1 MKEPY
6 KARLEL
12 FADNT
17 LKIKKEFGWHN
28 GLIHRLAALLYTVEN
43 KTADGNSIRE
53 SYELI
58 KKSTGLF
65 SAFRGNSAIS
75 IATLLSLSPEKEI
88 QLADTLSVYNL
99 LKNANFK
106 SSDYLV
112 VAAYQIAAN
121 TNSDQYHLTVERAQ
135 AFYSSMKSK
144 HRFHTGQDDYIFAAM
159 LGLSDIEVEYG
170 VTRMELLYVAL
181 KPQFFSGNSVQALT
195 QVLVLGDETSDM
207 AAHVLA
213 LRDAFRNRG
222 IRLDKEYTL
231 SSLGVL
237 SLLACDS
244 DTLIEDV
251 EETYEWLRTKKGF
264 GNWTITKQ
272 ELLLFSAALVAFK
285 YVEDVK
291 EGILTTTLS
300 TSMTNIIIA
309 QQTAIAIAAT
319 SSATTASSSSSSD

>member
-6 KARLEL
+6 EARLEL

-28 GLIHRLAALLYTVEN
+28 GLIHRLAALLYTVED
-43 KTADGNSIRE
+43 KTADGNSILE

-58 KKSTGLF
+58 KKNTGLF
-65 SAFRGNSAIS
+65 SAFRGNLAIS
-75 IATLLSLSPEKEI
+75 IATLLSLCPEKEI

-99 LKNANFK
+99 LKTANFRG
-106 SSDYLV
+106 SDYLV

-121 TNSDQYHLTVERAQ
+121 TTSDQYHPTVERAQ

-159 LGLSDIEVEYG
+159 LGLSDIEIEHG
-170 VTRMELLYVAL
+170 VTRMEELYVAL
-181 KPQFFSGNSVQALT
+181 KPQFLSGNSVQALT
-195 QVLVLGDETSDM
+195 QVLVLGDEDADM

-213 LRDAFRNRG
+213 LRDAFRNKG

-231 SSLGVL
+231 PSLGVL
-237 SLLACDS
+237 TLLPCDS
-244 DTLIEDV
+244 DTLIVEV
-251 EETYEWLRTKKGF
+251 EETYGWLRTKKGF
-264 GNWTITKQ
+264 GNWTISKQ
-272 ELLLFSAALVAFK
+272 ELLLFSAALVAFN

-291 EGILTTTLS
+291 SGILTTTLS

-309 QQTAIAIAAT
+309 QQTAIAIAA
-319 SSATTASSSSSSD
+319 SSTTATSSSSSSD

>member
-1 MKEPY
+1 
-6 KARLEL
+6 
-12 FADNT
+12 
-17 LKIKKEFGWHN
+17 
-28 GLIHRLAALLYTVEN
+28 
-43 KTADGNSIRE
+43 
-53 SYELI
+53 
-58 KKSTGLF
+58 
-65 SAFRGNSAIS
+65 
-75 IATLLSLSPEKEI
+75 
-88 QLADTLSVYNL
+88 
-99 LKNANFK
+99 
-106 SSDYLV
+106 
-112 VAAYQIAAN
+112 
-121 TNSDQYHLTVERAQ
+121 
-135 AFYSSMKSK
+135 
-144 HRFHTGQDDYIFAAM
+144 
-159 LGLSDIEVEYG
+159 
-170 VTRMELLYVAL
+170 
-181 KPQFFSGNSVQALT
+181 
-195 QVLVLGDETSDM
+195 M
-207 AAHVLA
+207 AGHVLA

-237 SLLACDS
+237 SLLPCDS